1 MVIIITIFLTV
12 LTPVFSRSPA
22 VEPVTGLDID
32 QYQDKKLNAKEVEQ
46 SRYNWDSQNQPTR
59 ITHPSEGLI
68 KNNSHDLIQNYLL
81 TALIFLIP
89 LSLWPIINKKIKKNE
104 TTLNRRNQSED
115 PTVARIHDRRK
126 KESSLKEDVTDD
138 AHHVDKAS

>member
-1 MVIIITIFLTV
+1 
-12 LTPVFSRSPA
+12 
-22 VEPVTGLDID
+22 
-32 QYQDKKLNAKEVEQ
+32 
-46 SRYNWDSQNQPTR
+46 
-59 ITHPSEGLI
+59 
-68 KNNSHDLIQNYLL
+68 
-81 TALIFLIP
+81 
-89 LSLWPIINKKIKKNE
+89 LWPIINKKIKKNE